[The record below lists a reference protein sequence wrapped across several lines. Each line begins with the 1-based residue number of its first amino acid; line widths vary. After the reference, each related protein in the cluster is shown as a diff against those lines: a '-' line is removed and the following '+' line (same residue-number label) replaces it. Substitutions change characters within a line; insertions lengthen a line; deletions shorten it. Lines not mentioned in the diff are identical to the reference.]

1 MVPPE
6 GTVVTVPPT
15 TMEEAVQ
22 PFARAT
28 ELAGVGPAPSAHE
41 RRVRLRAAIHAGTVV
56 LPGATDAMGV
66 RLIERA
72 GFSAAYAT
80 GAGLANAQHG
90 VPDVGL
96 ISLAEVAD
104 HAARLADATHL
115 PLVVDADTGFGGP
128 VAAMRTARLLER
140 SGAAAIQL
148 EDQEMPKRCGHFDS
162 HTLIPAEHMQAKLVA
177 VRQALEDESTVVIAR
192 TDARSVHDID
202 EAIRRAR
209 LYVEA
214 GADVIFVEAPR
225 TVDELRRVGQELS
238 GTPLVVNVVEGGK
251 TPELSLDA
259 YRELGFGIVLFANF
273 LMRCMMRAG
282 QEGLAHLR
290 EHGETS
296 SWSGRMAGWEER
308 QELFNLPAFQAAE
321 AHYDAAGAQA

>member
-1 MVPPE
+1 
-6 GTVVTVPPT
+6 
-15 TMEEAVQ
+15 ME
-22 PFARAT
+22 PFALAE
-28 ELAGVGPAPSAHE
+28 ELAGVGPAPTAHE
-41 RRVRLRAAIHAGTVV
+41 RRTGLRGAISSGTLV

-72 GFSAAYAT
+72 GFEAAYAT
-80 GAGLANAQHG
+80 GAGLANAQYG
-90 VPDVGL
+90 LPDVGL
-96 ISLAEVAD
+96 ISVAEVAD
-104 HAARLADATHL
+104 HVSRLAAATNL

-128 VAAMRTARLLER
+128 VMAMRAARLLER
-140 SGAAAIQL
+140 AGAAALQL

-177 VRQALEDESTVVIAR
+177 VRQALEDDATVVIAR

-225 TVDELRRVGQELS
+225 TVDELRRVGEELA

-251 TPELSLDA
+251 TPELSLET

-290 EHGETS
+290 QHGETS
-296 SWSGRMAGWEER
+296 SWSGRIAGWEER
-308 QELFNLPAFQAAE
+308 QALFNLPAFQAAE
-321 AHYDAAGAQA
+321 SHFDAAGVQA